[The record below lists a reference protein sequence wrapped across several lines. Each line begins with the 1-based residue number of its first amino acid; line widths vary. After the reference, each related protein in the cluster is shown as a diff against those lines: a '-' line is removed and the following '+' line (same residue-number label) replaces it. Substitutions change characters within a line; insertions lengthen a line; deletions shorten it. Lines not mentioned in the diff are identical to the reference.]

1 MAGELILIIEDNDK
15 NLKLMRDLL
24 QFNGY
29 RTAEAVTAEKGLEMA
44 QSQRPALILMDIHLP
59 GMDGITAFRH
69 LKADPVTQTIP
80 VMAVTASA
88 TSLDQEQIL
97 TAGFDAYETK
107 PIHIRD
113 FPQSI
118 RKVLDSQSR
127 SG

>member
-44 QSQRPALILMDIHLP
+44 RLEQPALILMDIHLP
-59 GMDGITAFRH
+59 GMDGITAFRCLRAH
-69 LKADPVTQTIP
+69 PATQAIP

-88 TSLDQEQIL
+88 TSLDQEHIL

-118 RKVLDSQSR
+118 RKVLDSHPR
-127 SG
+127 

>member
-24 QFNGY
+24 RFNGY

-44 QSQRPALILMDIHLP
+44 QSQRPALILMDIQLP

-69 LKADPVTQTIP
+69 LRAHPVTQGIP

-88 TSLDQEQIL
+88 TSLDRDHIL

-107 PIHIRD
+107 PIRVRD
-113 FPQSI
+113 FPQSV
-118 RKVLDSQSR
+118 RRVLDSQCR
-127 SG
+127 